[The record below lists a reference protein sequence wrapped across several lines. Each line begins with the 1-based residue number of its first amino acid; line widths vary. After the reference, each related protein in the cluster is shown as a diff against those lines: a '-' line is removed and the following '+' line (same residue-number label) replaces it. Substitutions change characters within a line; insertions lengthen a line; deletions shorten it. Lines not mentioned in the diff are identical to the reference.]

1 MKTQNL
7 NKLVILLLGFT
18 IITGLLSCEKENNDI
33 NVDSLIDTKWKLTK
47 VIDSTGK
54 ISNFPS
60 EIDDFEIIFLKNGI
74 IDLPGYCNYSF
85 GDYQLGDNDSLT
97 VNNVGPGTEMFCG
110 PALAMEWENLFINS
124 LICAETY
131 SIDGNELTINCKDNK
146 LCRDNKLVFTFL
158 SKFNANKGK
167 ILFCTNSY
175 IINCPFSIEISVENK
190 IMDTLSAGSEYDTSN
205 CACPDTFGI
214 GLSFEMTP
222 GNYNYS
228 AREINCSA
236 TNKTNNWNGEFTIKP
251 DSCET
256 VFLDINE

>member
-1 MKTQNL
+1 MKVKYFSKALTG
-7 NKLVILLLGFT
+7 IIISFT
-18 IITGLLSCEKENNDI
+18 IILLSCEKENNDI

-74 IDLPGYCNYSF
+74 INLPGYCNYSF

-110 PALAMEWENLFINS
+110 PDLAMEWENLFINS

-131 SIDGNELTINCKDNK
+131 SINGNELTINCKDNK
-146 LCRDNKLVFTFL
+146 LVFSFL
-158 SKFNANKGK
+158 SKFNSNKGK

-190 IMDTLSAGSEYDTSN
+190 IMDTLSAGSEYDSSN
-205 CACPDTFGI
+205 CACPDTFRT

-228 AREINCSA
+228 AKEINCSA
-236 TNKTNNWNGEFTIKP
+236 TNKTDNWNGEFTIKP
-251 DSCET
+251 DSCKT